1 MQVPALLRT
10 WQKAAGAD
18 ADFALTQAA
27 PAASICVDVEG
38 VNRLGVTFVAYTA
51 LDAVSTGTLDLQLI
65 DVATPAP
72 FPQGTSLPTLITG
85 SPIDA
90 GVDIGEGLQY
100 DVSACRLVTIRVSG
114 AALHAD
120 ATYANI
126 FWRALA

>member
-10 WQKAAGAD
+10 WIKADGAD
-18 ADFALTQAA
+18 ADFALGQTV
-27 PAASICVDVEG
+27 PAASICVDVQG

-51 LDAVSTGTLDLQLI
+51 LNVVSTGTLDLQLI
-65 DVATPAP
+65 DVATPSP
-72 FPQGTSLPTLITG
+72 YQGTVLPTLITG

-100 DVSACRLVTIRVSG
+100 DVSACRLITIRVAG
-114 AALHAD
+114 ATLAAG
-120 ATYANI
+120 ATYAQI